1 MVSLVGCCCTKI
13 LFAHHVQ
20 MPFRNSHPA
29 KVIDAD
35 DAYVDKI
42 LLDAV
47 IQYMDGMFAIF
58 LVDCI
63 SNLHLLY
70 SESWRTAGTAGWHAR
85 FLPSTAGWHAR
96 FLPST
101 ADRHARFLPSTADRH
116 ARFLPSTAGW
126 HARFLPSTADR
137 HAHSCLS
144 AAGTSDRDAHA
155 FPSTSNRHDRSH
167 ACPSAPDQHA
177 RFLPSTSDRH
187 AHSQLGSAIDTIRL
201 GNSTTC
207 RPSDEC
213 PE

>member
-101 ADRHARFLPSTADRH
+101 ADRHARFLPSTA
-116 ARFLPSTAGW
+116 GW